1 MDQSESAK
9 AAEWRERL
17 RRFDEAGMTVSR
29 FCAQE
34 GVSESAFYEWRRRRS
49 TGPSGAA
56 DVSGRAFQPVVI
68 TPSAFAAPVLR
79 VRLASGAEIDVA
91 GGSVEVIRAVVGEL
105 ARVEVEGACAA
116 GEESSC

>member
-1 MDQSESAK
+1 MATAESAK

-17 RRFDEAGMTVSR
+17 LRFDGSGLTVSR

-49 TGPSGAA
+49 ARTLGAT

-68 TPSAFAAPVLR
+68 APSAFAAPALR

-91 GGSVEVIRAVVGEL
+91 GDSLEVVRAVVGEL
-105 ARVEVEGACAA
+105 ARVEGACAA